1 MLCKCAD
8 WQKFFHN
15 QLLVERKIPTRLRN
29 FNQINL
35 YAIHKMHFTLYNG
48 DISKKEAIA
57 MEMTI
62 GKRIAALRREKDLKQ
77 DDLAQMLEV
86 SPQAVSKWEND
97 QTCPDISLLPK
108 LAKILGVTVDELL
121 SGKQELQPVVT
132 LVPEEQRKD
141 IKDMMLRIV
150 VDSHDGD
157 KVRVNLPMALVQVA
171 MDMGMEMPQV
181 SGNNA
186 LKGIDWMQIMDLVRH
201 GAMGNLVEVESADG
215 DAVRIFVE

>member
-1 MLCKCAD
+1 
-8 WQKFFHN
+8 
-15 QLLVERKIPTRLRN
+15 
-29 FNQINL
+29 
-35 YAIHKMHFTLYNG
+35 
-48 DISKKEAIA
+48 

-62 GKRIAALRREKDLKQ
+62 GKRIAALRREKNLKQ

-108 LAKILGVTVDELL
+108 LAKILGVSVDELL

-150 VDSHDGD
+150 VDSSDGD
-157 KVRVNLPMALVQVA
+157 KVRVNLPMALVQLA
-171 MDMGMEMPQV
+171 MEMGMEMPQV
-181 SGNNA
+181 SGNDA
-186 LKGIDWMQIMDLVRH
+186 LKDIDWAQVMELVRH
-201 GAMGNLVEVESADG
+201 GAMGNLIEAESADG
-215 DAVRIFVE
+215 EIVRIFVE

>member
-1 MLCKCAD
+1 
-8 WQKFFHN
+8 
-15 QLLVERKIPTRLRN
+15 
-29 FNQINL
+29 
-35 YAIHKMHFTLYNG
+35 
-48 DISKKEAIA
+48 

-62 GKRIAALRREKDLKQ
+62 GKRIAALRREKNLKQ

-108 LAKILGVTVDELL
+108 LAKILGVSVDELL

-132 LVPEEQRKD
+132 LVPEDQRKD

-150 VDSHDGD
+150 VDSADGD
-157 KVRVNLPMALVQVA
+157 KVRVNLPMALVQLA
-171 MDMGMEMPQV
+171 MEMGMEMPQV
-181 SGNNA
+181 SGNDA
-186 LKGIDWMQIMDLVRH
+186 LKYIDWAQVMDLVRQ

-215 DAVRIFVE
+215 DIVRIFVE

>member
-1 MLCKCAD
+1 
-8 WQKFFHN
+8 
-15 QLLVERKIPTRLRN
+15 
-29 FNQINL
+29 
-35 YAIHKMHFTLYNG
+35 
-48 DISKKEAIA
+48 

-62 GKRIAALRREKDLKQ
+62 GKRIAALRREIGLKQ

-132 LVPEEQRKD
+132 LVPEGQRKD

-150 VDSHDGD
+150 VDSCDGD

-171 MDMGMEMPQV
+171 MEMGMEMPQI
-181 SGNNA
+181 SGSDA
-186 LKGIDWMQIMDLVRH
+186 LKSIDWTQIMNLVRH
-201 GAMGNLVEVESADG
+201 GAMGNLIEVESADG
-215 DAVRIFVE
+215 DTVRIFVE